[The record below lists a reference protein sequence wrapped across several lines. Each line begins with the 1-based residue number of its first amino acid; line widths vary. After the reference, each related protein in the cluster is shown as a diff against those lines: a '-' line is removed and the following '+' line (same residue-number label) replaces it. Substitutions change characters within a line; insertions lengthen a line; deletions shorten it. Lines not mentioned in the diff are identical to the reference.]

1 MGIDQDAVAN
11 LVALVDKAYPGWT
24 GFGDERFVKEE
35 RTYKLATRDKAIGDE
50 GLLRR
55 ERLEQLIHDKAFATI
70 VTDLETIGHSSNLL
84 YMSQPSYGD
93 LNILYD
99 EHLDKEA
106 FSRAILELLYG
117 EGPSEKRLDDY
128 VAWVVAQGLPNKWTF
143 PTYFLFICRE
153 GEMFV
158 KPEGTKWFM
167 QQVASDPGINNGPSG
182 ERYAEIKR
190 VMAETGEGLTRLGK
204 PPADWIDLQS
214 FLWATHFEAKGALVK
229 PGMRKRFAELFAE
242 FVEHYAQ
249 SNEGLIHAES
259 YDQVRT
265 TGRKN
270 FEEILAA
277 ADKGQDVTDLVLTR
291 LLPHSQSATHGK
303 GNYWIHVAPAI
314 NGDIRTWF
322 ESQGYEEDWSDVAAA
337 ILTLVKQCNDD
348 PESLATACQAFADNP
363 ASKGFQ
369 QGMLSPILNALRPD
383 DFLLINNKSRRVV
396 SYFGQQSLGQSLTEY
411 PAVND
416 FEQRLITE
424 MEPTMTSTA
433 TQLKVSPS
441 DVFDQ
446 FCHWLVAIKK
456 EPLSAV
462 NYWKV
467 APGENAR
474 LWPQCEA
481 GNFISMGWD
490 ELGDLATMTHEE
502 YKAKRDVLVGKYDDW
517 TKTGTDQAWRFAKN
531 IKPGDYVLA
540 NRGET
545 QVVGIGIVTGPYF
558 FVDDAKEHR
567 HRLPVEWID
576 TATRTF
582 QARAGFRRTLVSL
595 NRDEFEAIEEVP
607 PEAVGLGAPFDA
619 IFKDRTEAE
628 WMLDEIRRLL
638 IRVGIT
644 GSEDERFAITLP
656 TSYGAPVLHVSFLS
670 WLVFGIGPVGSNQ
683 AVEVPLPNGVAE
695 IPDAPASQSFAGLGD
710 GEIIALHRVAI
721 EQFAEHAE
729 LREAY
734 DKTLDRAAKFF
745 EKWSKSPIR
754 TTFHEA
760 KLARAV
766 FDANLREQLL
776 VEGIPKSAEPVP
788 VNSECPFSPASRD
801 LLTQLALDP
810 TRTFYSAHKDELKT
824 HVELPVQS
832 VLKAV
837 VDRVAPPIRG
847 AMETKHR
854 LFGMIPKND
863 YGRGGAWPFYWGAF
877 YPKGG
882 KKTEGS
888 QLYVF
893 LDSRGFSYGFSV
905 GNYASDER
913 KRLVRNCTEHAKAL
927 VAVLA
932 GTISAAEFSFGSENT
947 SAGSHPFIGVE
958 GLDLPEWLNRADS
971 LGPEVRTLLSWED
984 LLGLSLDDLVTRVAV
999 AFDRLFP
1006 LVILATSDNPL
1017 ALVQNYLEPETGP
1030 DEPNPVYTL
1039 EAMSNDTGFSL
1050 AALEQWVDA
1059 IHRKKQAILYGPPG
1073 TGKTYMA
1080 LKLAD
1085 NIIGG
1090 GCGETEIVQ
1099 FHPAYAYEDFIQGI
1113 RPESDGEKVT
1123 YPMVPGRF
1131 LEFCEKVRN
1140 LDGCSVLIIDEI
1152 NRAELSR
1159 VFGELMYLMEY
1170 RDEVVRLASGRLF
1183 SIPSNLRI
1191 IGTMNTADRS
1201 IALVDNALR
1210 RRFAFLDL
1218 YPDPGLL
1225 DRYHERLE
1233 TGFDTTGLKAVLQ
1246 RVNNAIG
1253 DPHFHVGVSFFMDEK
1268 LGKNV
1273 EAIWKL
1279 EIYPYLDEYFFNRKE
1294 DLRKFQWDKVAA
1306 EIQGATEPSL

>member
-1 MGIDQDAVAN
+1 MGIDRDAVAN
-11 LVALVDKAYPGWT
+11 LVALIDREYPGWT

-35 RTYKLATRDKAIGDE
+35 RTYKLATREKAVGAQ

-55 ERLEQLIHDKAFATI
+55 ERLEQLIRDNAFATI

-84 YMSQPSYGD
+84 YLNQPSYGD
-93 LNILYD
+93 LKILYD

-106 FSRAILELLYG
+106 FSRAVFELLYG

-128 VAWVVAQGLPNKWTF
+128 VDWVITQDLPNKWTF
-143 PTYFLFICRE
+143 PTYYLFICHE

-167 QQVASDPGINNGPSG
+167 QQVASDPGITKGPSG

-190 VMAETGEGLTRLGK
+190 VMAETGDVLAQLGK

-229 PGMRKRFAELFAE
+229 PLMRKRFAELFAE

-249 SNEGLIHAES
+249 SKQGLIHAES
-259 YDQVRT
+259 YDQVRK

-270 FEEILAA
+270 FEAIIAA
-277 ADKGQDVTDLVLTR
+277 ADKGQDVTELVLKQ
-291 LLPHSQSATHGK
+291 LLPHTQSAAHEEGK
-303 GNYWIHVAPAI
+303 YWIHVAPAI

-322 ESQGYEEDWSDVAAA
+322 EATGDYNSAWPDVAAA
-337 ILTLVKQCNDD
+337 ILAFVRQCNDD

-416 FEQRLITE
+416 FEQRLIAE

-456 EPLSAV
+456 EPLSPV
-462 NYWKV
+462 GYWKI

-474 LWPQCEA
+474 TWPQCEA
-481 GNFISMGWD
+481 GNYISVGWD
-490 ELGDLATMTHEE
+490 EFGDLSAVTKDEFAEM
-502 YKAKRDVLVGKYDDW
+502 RDKLIGEHGW
-517 TKTGTDQAWRFAKN
+517 TKSGMQQVWRFAKD
-531 IKPGDYVLA
+531 IKPGDYIVA
-540 NRGET
+540 NRGKS
-545 QVVGIGIVTGPYF
+545 QVIGIGIVTGPYF
-558 FVDDAKEHR
+558 FVSGAEEHR
-567 HRLPVEWID
+567 HRIPID
-576 TATRTF
+576 WLDTGIRNLEAP
-582 QARAGFRRTLVSL
+582 QGWQKTLVPL
-595 NRDEFEAIEEVP
+595 TREDFEAIEEITP
-607 PEAVGLGAPFDA
+607 GLPEP
-619 IFKDRTEAE
+619 
-628 WMLDEIRRLL
+628 
-638 IRVGIT
+638 
-644 GSEDERFAITLP
+644 
-656 TSYGAPVLHVSFLS
+656 
-670 WLVFGIGPVGSNQ
+670 GPVN
-683 AVEVPLPNGVAE
+683 P
-695 IPDAPASQSFAGLGD
+695 
-710 GEIIALHRVAI
+710 
-721 EQFAEHAE
+721 
-729 LREAY
+729 
-734 DKTLDRAAKFF
+734 
-745 EKWSKSPIR
+745 
-754 TTFHEA
+754 
-760 KLARAV
+760 
-766 FDANLREQLL
+766 
-776 VEGIPKSAEPVP
+776 
-788 VNSECPFSPASRD
+788 ECPFSPASRD
-801 LLTQLALDP
+801 LLTRLALDP
-810 TRTFYSAHKDELKT
+810 TRMFYSRHKDELKT

-837 VDRVAPPIRG
+837 VDRVAPPIRA

-854 LFGMIPKND
+854 LFSMIPKND
-863 YGRGGAWPFYWGAF
+863 YGRGGAWPFYWGTF

-882 KKTEGS
+882 KKTEGA
-888 QLYVF
+888 QLYVS
-893 LDSRGFSYGFSV
+893 LDSRGFTYGFSV

-913 KRLVRNCTEHAKAL
+913 KRLVRNCTEYAKAL

-932 GTISAAEFSFGSENT
+932 ETISAAEFSFGSENT
-947 SAGSHPFIGVE
+947 SAGNHPLMGVE
-958 GLDLPEWLNRADS
+958 GLDLSEWLDHADS
-971 LGPEVRTLLSWED
+971 VGPEVRTLLSWED
-984 LLGLSLDDLVTRVAV
+984 LLGLSLDDLVSRVAE

-1017 ALVQNYLEPETGP
+1017 SLVQNYLEPEIQP

-1039 EAMSNDTGFSL
+1039 EAMSSDTGFSL
-1050 AALEQWVDA
+1050 AALEEWVDA

-1080 LKLAD
+1080 LKLAEH
-1085 NIIGG
+1085 IIGG
-1090 GCGETEIVQ
+1090 SYGETEIVQ